1 MFGSHPS
8 YKIIW
13 IHCSP
18 TLIATCL
25 PPVTFRCSIRRLLS
39 INALQTDG
47 SSAVSVWLLT
57 RFRRWIRGGIAVQVL
72 AWVSSNFERCYSV
85 LFRDFDVSKVPVS
98 LPLYEVLLLTW
109 LWAKIVIFDGWMM
122 DFCWV
127 CKELSSKKRSAI
139 VKWFVWTQLIE
150 EDILGYY
157 KKQGRVAK
165 CPTSFSLF
173 IVLAMSL
180 KVITGTFNGGII
192 HQNITDE

>member
-1 MFGSHPS
+1 MPYRPLYDKLILFGSYPS

-25 PPVTFRCSIRRLLS
+25 PPITFRCSFRRLLS

-85 LFRDFDVSKVPVS
+85 LFRDFDVSKVS
-98 LPLYEVLLLTW
+98 GLLPLYEVLFADLVMSKDRIFCW
-109 LWAKIVIFDGWMM
+109 IFDGWMK
-122 DFCWV
+122 DFGKNTLYV
-127 CKELSSKKRSAI
+127 
-139 VKWFVWTQLIE
+139 V
-150 EDILGYY
+150 
-157 KKQGRVAK
+157 
-165 CPTSFSLF
+165 
-173 IVLAMSL
+173 
-180 KVITGTFNGGII
+180 N
-192 HQNITDE
+192 

>member
-8 YKIIW
+8 YKTIW
-13 IHCSP
+13 IHCPS

-25 PPVTFRCSIRRLLS
+25 PPVIFRCSFRRLLS

-98 LPLYEVLLLTW
+98 LPLYEVLLLTLLDIW
-109 LWAKIVIFDGWMM
+109 WMDDGILWVHFLNPVQYTWSYPRKSVIGYWKRRLLFSIN
-122 DFCWV
+122 
-127 CKELSSKKRSAI
+127 LSYNEQK
-139 VKWFVWTQLIE
+139 
-150 EDILGYY
+150 
-157 KKQGRVAK
+157 
-165 CPTSFSLF
+165 
-173 IVLAMSL
+173 
-180 KVITGTFNGGII
+180 
-192 HQNITDE
+192 